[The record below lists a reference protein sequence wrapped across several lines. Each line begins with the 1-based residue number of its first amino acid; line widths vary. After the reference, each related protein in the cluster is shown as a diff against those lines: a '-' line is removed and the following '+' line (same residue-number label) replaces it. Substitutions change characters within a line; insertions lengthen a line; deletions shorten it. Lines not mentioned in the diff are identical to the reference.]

1 MAKRKKKDRKAVNLD
16 VLEQIQPNTAG
27 IDIGAEEIYV
37 CVPMEEG
44 IVRGVRAFVTEG
56 SAKQA
61 EEAWLAEHGL
71 TEEKRRDEA
80 SDWGTGIAVYEC
92 DLKP

>member
-1 MAKRKKKDRKAVNLD
+1 M
-16 VLEQIQPNTAG
+16 
-27 IDIGAEEIYV
+27 EIYV

-44 IVRGVRAFVTEG
+44 IVRGVRAFVTES

-61 EEAWLAEHGL
+61 EEAWLAAHDL
-71 TEEKRRDEA
+71 TEEKLREES
-80 SDWGTGIAVYEC
+80 SDWGTGIAIWEC

>member
-1 MAKRKKKDRKAVNLD
+1 M
-16 VLEQIQPNTAG
+16 
-27 IDIGAEEIYV
+27 EIYV

-44 IVRGVRAFVTEG
+44 IVRGVRAFVTES

-61 EEAWLAEHGL
+61 EDKWLAEHEL
-71 TEEKRRDEA
+71 TEEKRREEA
-80 SDWGTGIAVYEC
+80 SDSGTGIAIYEC